1 MLNRNEMY
9 GITDVSETRI
19 DKFGRVSLIYLPSIS
34 IVRIVSEIDE
44 IMICCPPSQH
54 FPGAE

>member
-1 MLNRNEMY
+1 MLDRNEMY

-19 DKFGRVSLIYLPSIS
+19 DKFGRVRLIYLPSIS
-34 IVRIVSEIDE
+34 LMRIVSEKDE
-44 IMICCPPSQH
+44 IKICCPPSQH